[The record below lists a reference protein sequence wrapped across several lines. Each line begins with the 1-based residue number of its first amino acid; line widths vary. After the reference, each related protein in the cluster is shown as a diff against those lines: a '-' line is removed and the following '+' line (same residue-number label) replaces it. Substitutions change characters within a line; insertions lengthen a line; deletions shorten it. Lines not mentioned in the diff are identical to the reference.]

1 MADGAVRLQPPGAGL
16 PYAELLLAR
25 AGLGLAQLLTSRHR
39 AAARFRAEGELSR
52 HLARSLPPA
61 DAARPVLVPRLW
73 GLEDSS
79 RFWSVFMVL
88 DHLRI
93 VNDAV
98 AAIIEHLAAGRP
110 FPRVI
115 GIADVKP
122 RPGAGPETIDALDRA
137 DRNYL
142 AVTGAVADLRTRLR
156 YPHPWF
162 GPLDG
167 HGWHCLAALHQTI
180 HRRQVERIIRLLRRE
195 RGGALP

>member
-1 MADGAVRLQPPGAGL
+1 MADGGVRLQPPGAGL

-25 AGLGLAQLLTSRHR
+25 AGLRLARLLLSRDR
-39 AAARFRAEGELSR
+39 AAARFRAEGDIALR
-52 HLARSLPPA
+52 LARSLPPA
-61 DAARPVLVPRLW
+61 DAARRVLVPRLW

-88 DHLRI
+88 DHLTI

-110 FPRVI
+110 FPRAI

-122 RPGAGPETIDALDRA
+122 RPGAGPGALDELDRA
-137 DRNYL
+137 DRAYL
-142 AVTGAVADLRTRLR
+142 AATGAVGDLRTRLT

-180 HRRQVERIIRLLRRE
+180 HRRQVERIIRKLRRE